1 MRFLCVGV
9 LFLMPGF
16 LFAQD
21 EVIRKLRIDAER
33 SIKKEADT
41 SSKPWKRGAL
51 IGVNISQGSL
61 SNWAAGGDDFSLS
74 ANSNINLF
82 AFYKKGKISWDNTF
96 DLNLG
101 YVNTTSQGGRK
112 NDDRFDFLSKYGTAI
127 NSKLNVSVLANLRSQ
142 IFKGYTYPNGVKTY
156 SSTFLAPGYLLNSL
170 GLDYKPVKDLSIYFS
185 PVTARWVI
193 VRDTALAN
201 RGAYGVT
208 PGKTSNFEFGAFAT
222 IAYQRIIN
230 KIITYKG
237 RMDLFSN
244 YKHDPW
250 NIDVFIANA
259 FNAKLGKSLA
269 VSWSLDFIYD
279 DDVRLFGKINDR
291 PDCRSNH
298 WSVSESSSD
307 SDEEG
312 ATFAATWDKKA
323 DSI

>member
-1 MRFLCVGV
+1 MRLLLMGI
-9 LFLMPGF
+9 LFAMPIA
-16 LFAQD
+16 LIAQD
-21 EVIRKLRIDAER
+21 EVIKKLRIDVER
-33 SIKKEADT
+33 PIKKEADT
-41 SSKPWKRGAL
+41 SSKSWKRGAL
-51 IGVNISQGSL
+51 LGVNISQGSL

-82 AFYKKGKISWDNTF
+82 AFYKKDKYSWDNTF
-96 DLNLG
+96 DLNIG

-112 NDDRFDFLSKYGTAI
+112 NDDRFDFLTKYGTAV
-127 NSKLNVSVLANLRSQ
+127 NSKLNISILANLRSQ
-142 IFKGYTYPNGVKTY
+142 LFKGYTYPNGVKTY
-156 SSTFLAPGYLLNSL
+156 SSTFMAPGYLLNSI
-170 GLDYKPVKDLSIYFS
+170 GLDYKPVKGLSIYFS

-193 VRDTALAN
+193 VRDTSLAN

-222 IAYQRIIN
+222 LAYQRIIN

-250 NIDVFIANA
+250 NIDLFFANA

-279 DDVRLFGKINDR
+279 DDVRLFGKNQ
-291 PDCRSNH
+291 RSPGLQIK
-298 WSVSESSSD
+298 SLV
-307 SDEEG
+307 G
-312 ATFAATWDKKA
+312 IGIIKRF
-323 DSI
+323 

>member
-1 MRFLCVGV
+1 MRL
-9 LFLMPGF
+9 LLMGILLSIPIA
-16 LFAQD
+16 LMAQD
-21 EVIRKLRIDAER
+21 EVIKKLRIDVER
-33 SIKKEADT
+33 PIKKEADT
-41 SSKPWKRGAL
+41 NSKSWKRGAL
-51 IGVNISQGSL
+51 LGVNISQGSL

-82 AFYKKGKISWDNTF
+82 AFYKKDKYSWDNTF
-96 DLNLG
+96 DLNIG

-112 NDDRFDFLSKYGTAI
+112 NDDRFDFLTKYGTAV
-127 NSKLNVSVLANLRSQ
+127 NSKLNISVLVNLRSQ
-142 IFKGYTYPNGVKTY
+142 LFKGYTYPNGVKTY
-156 SSTFLAPGYLLNSL
+156 SSTFMAPGYLLNSI
-170 GLDYKPVKDLSIYFS
+170 GLDYKPVKGLSIYFS

-193 VRDTALAN
+193 VRDTSLAN

-222 IAYQRIIN
+222 LAYQRIIN

-250 NIDVFIANA
+250 NIDLFFANA

-279 DDVRLFGKINDR
+279 DDVRLFGKNQ
-291 PDCRSNH
+291 RSPGLQIK
-298 WSVSESSSD
+298 SLV
-307 SDEEG
+307 G
-312 ATFAATWDKKA
+312 IGIIKRF
-323 DSI
+323 

>member
-1 MRFLCVGV
+1 MRILCVGF

-51 IGVNISQGSL
+51 IGLNISQGSL

-112 NDDRFDFLSKYGTAI
+112 NDDRFDFLSKYGTAV

-170 GLDYKPVKDLSIYFS
+170 GLDYKPVKGLSIYFS

-279 DDVRLFGKINDR
+279 DDVRLFGKNQ
-291 PDCRSNH
+291 RSPGLQIK
-298 WSVSESSSD
+298 SLV
-307 SDEEG
+307 G
-312 ATFAATWDKKA
+312 IGILKRF
-323 DSI
+323 

>member
-1 MRFLCVGV
+1 MRLLLMSI
-9 LFLMPGF
+9 LFAMPIALM
-16 LFAQD
+16 AQD
-21 EVIRKLRIDAER
+21 EVIKKLRIDVER
-33 SIKKEADT
+33 PIKKEADT
-41 SSKPWKRGAL
+41 SSKSWKRGAL
-51 IGVNISQGSL
+51 LGVNISQGSL

-82 AFYKKGKISWDNTF
+82 AFYKKDKYSWDNTF
-96 DLNLG
+96 DLNIG

-112 NDDRFDFLSKYGTAI
+112 NDDRFDFLTKYGTAV
-127 NSKLNVSVLANLRSQ
+127 NSKLNISVLANLRSQ
-142 IFKGYTYPNGVKTY
+142 LFKGYTYPNGVKTY
-156 SSTFLAPGYLLNSL
+156 SSTFMAPGYLLNSI
-170 GLDYKPVKDLSIYFS
+170 GLDYKPVKGLSIYFS

-193 VRDTALAN
+193 VRDTSLAN

-222 IAYQRIIN
+222 LAYQRIIN

-250 NIDVFIANA
+250 NIDLFFANA

-279 DDVRLFGKINDR
+279 DDVRLFGKNQ
-291 PDCRSNH
+291 RSPGLQIK
-298 WSVSESSSD
+298 SLV
-307 SDEEG
+307 G
-312 ATFAATWDKKA
+312 IGIIKRF
-323 DSI
+323 

>member
-1 MRFLCVGV
+1 MRFLIVGV
-9 LFLMPGF
+9 LFLTPCV
-16 LFAQD
+16 LQAQD
-21 EVIRKLRIDAER
+21 DVIKKLRLDVER
-33 SIKKEADT
+33 PIKKEADT
-41 SSKPWKRGAL
+41 SSKAWKRGAL
-51 IGVNISQGSL
+51 FGVNLSQGSL

-82 AFYKKGKISWDNTF
+82 AFYKKDKYSLDNTF

-112 NDDRFDFLSKYGTAI
+112 NDDRFDFLTKYGYAV

-142 IFKGYTYPNGVKTY
+142 LFKGFTYPNGVKTY

-170 GLDYKPVKDLSIYFS
+170 GLDYKPVKGLSIYLS

-193 VRDTALAN
+193 VRDTALSN
-201 RGAYGVT
+201 RGLYGVT
-208 PGKTSNFEFGAFAT
+208 PGKSSNFEFGAFAT

-244 YKHDPW
+244 YKHNPW
-250 NIDVFIANA
+250 NVDLFFANA

-279 DDVRLFGKINDR
+279 DDVRLFGNNQ
-291 PDCRSNH
+291 RSPGLQVK
-298 WSVSESSSD
+298 SLI
-307 SDEEG
+307 G
-312 ATFAATWDKKA
+312 IGIIKRF
-323 DSI
+323 

>member
-1 MRFLCVGV
+1 MRL
-9 LFLMPGF
+9 LLMGILLSIPIA
-16 LFAQD
+16 LMAQD
-21 EVIRKLRIDAER
+21 EVIKKLRIDVER
-33 SIKKEADT
+33 PIKKEADT
-41 SSKPWKRGAL
+41 NSKSWKRGAL
-51 IGVNISQGSL
+51 LGVNISQGSL

-82 AFYKKGKISWDNTF
+82 AFYKKDKYSWDNTF
-96 DLNLG
+96 DLNIG

-112 NDDRFDFLSKYGTAI
+112 NDDRFDFLTKYGTAV
-127 NSKLNVSVLANLRSQ
+127 NSKLNISVLVNLRSQ
-142 IFKGYTYPNGVKTY
+142 LFKGYTYPNGVKTY
-156 SSTFLAPGYLLNSL
+156 SSTFMAPGYLLNSI
-170 GLDYKPVKDLSIYFS
+170 GLDYKPVKGLSIYFS

-193 VRDTALAN
+193 VRDTSLAN

-222 IAYQRIIN
+222 LAYQRIIN

-250 NIDVFIANA
+250 NIDLFFANA

-279 DDVRLFGKINDR
+279 DDVRLFGKNQ
-291 PDCRSNH
+291 RSPRLQIK
-298 WSVSESSSD
+298 SLV
-307 SDEEG
+307 G
-312 ATFAATWDKKA
+312 IGIIKRF
-323 DSI
+323 

>member
-1 MRFLCVGV
+1 MRLLLMGI
-9 LFLMPGF
+9 LFAMPIA
-16 LFAQD
+16 LIAQD
-21 EVIRKLRIDAER
+21 EVIKKLRIDVER
-33 SIKKEADT
+33 PIKKEVDT
-41 SSKPWKRGAL
+41 SSKSWKRGAL
-51 IGVNISQGSL
+51 LGVNISQGSL

-82 AFYKKGKISWDNTF
+82 AFYKKGKYSWDNTF
-96 DLNLG
+96 DLNIG

-112 NDDRFDFLSKYGTAI
+112 NDDRFDFLTKYGTAV
-127 NSKLNVSVLANLRSQ
+127 NSKLNISVLANLRSQ
-142 IFKGYTYPNGVKTY
+142 LFKGYTYPNGVKTY
-156 SSTFLAPGYLLNSL
+156 SSTFMAPGYLLNSI
-170 GLDYKPVKDLSIYFS
+170 GLDYKPVKGLSIYFS

-193 VRDTALAN
+193 VRDTSLAN

-222 IAYQRIIN
+222 LAYQRIIN

-250 NIDVFIANA
+250 NIDLFFANA

-279 DDVRLFGKINDR
+279 DDVRLFGKNQ
-291 PDCRSNH
+291 RSPGLQIK
-298 WSVSESSSD
+298 SLV
-307 SDEEG
+307 G
-312 ATFAATWDKKA
+312 IGIIKRF
-323 DSI
+323 

>member
-279 DDVRLFGKINDR
+279 DDVRLFGKNQ
-291 PDCRSNH
+291 RSPGLQIK
-298 WSVSESSSD
+298 SLV
-307 SDEEG
+307 G
-312 ATFAATWDKKA
+312 IGILKRF
-323 DSI
+323 

>member
-1 MRFLCVGV
+1 MRLLLMGI
-9 LFLMPGF
+9 LFAMPIA
-16 LFAQD
+16 LIAQD
-21 EVIRKLRIDAER
+21 EVIKKLRIDVER
-33 SIKKEADT
+33 PIKKEVDT
-41 SSKPWKRGAL
+41 SSKSWKRGAL
-51 IGVNISQGSL
+51 LGVNISQGSL

-82 AFYKKGKISWDNTF
+82 AFYKKDKYSWDNTF
-96 DLNLG
+96 DLNIG

-112 NDDRFDFLSKYGTAI
+112 NDDRFDFLTKYGTAV
-127 NSKLNVSVLANLRSQ
+127 NSKLNISILANLRSQ
-142 IFKGYTYPNGVKTY
+142 LFKGYTYPNGVKTY
-156 SSTFLAPGYLLNSL
+156 SSTFMAPGYLLNSI
-170 GLDYKPVKDLSIYFS
+170 GLDYKPVKGLSIYFS

-193 VRDTALAN
+193 VRDTSLAN

-222 IAYQRIIN
+222 LAYQRIIN

-250 NIDVFIANA
+250 NIDLFFANA

-279 DDVRLFGKINDR
+279 DDVRLFGKNQ
-291 PDCRSNH
+291 RSPGLQIK
-298 WSVSESSSD
+298 SLV
-307 SDEEG
+307 G
-312 ATFAATWDKKA
+312 IGIIKRF
-323 DSI
+323 

>member
-1 MRFLCVGV
+1 MRLLLMGI
-9 LFLMPGF
+9 LFAMPIALM
-16 LFAQD
+16 AQD
-21 EVIRKLRIDAER
+21 EVIKKLRIDVER
-33 SIKKEADT
+33 PIKKEADT
-41 SSKPWKRGAL
+41 SSKSWKRGAL
-51 IGVNISQGSL
+51 LGVNISQGSL

-82 AFYKKGKISWDNTF
+82 AFYKKGKYSWDNTF
-96 DLNLG
+96 DLNIG

-112 NDDRFDFLSKYGTAI
+112 NDDRFDFLTKYGTAV
-127 NSKLNVSVLANLRSQ
+127 NSKLNISVLANLRSQ
-142 IFKGYTYPNGVKTY
+142 LFKGYTYPNGVKTY
-156 SSTFLAPGYLLNSL
+156 SSTFMAPGYLLNSI
-170 GLDYKPVKDLSIYFS
+170 GLDYKPVKGLSIYFS

-193 VRDTALAN
+193 VRDTSLAN

-222 IAYQRIIN
+222 LAYQRIIN

-250 NIDVFIANA
+250 NIDLFFANA

-279 DDVRLFGKINDR
+279 DDVRLFGKNQ
-291 PDCRSNH
+291 RSPGLQIK
-298 WSVSESSSD
+298 SLV
-307 SDEEG
+307 G
-312 ATFAATWDKKA
+312 IGIIKRF
-323 DSI
+323 